1 MNLEP
6 LWQSGPVIS
15 THAVVAVIA
24 LFTGAAQLTLPKGT
38 PLHRGTGS
46 VWVILMGI
54 VAITGFWINELRQFG
69 PFSWIHL
76 LSILTLAVL
85 TRSIMLVRRGRIKA
99 HRMSMAMLHF
109 LGLVATGVF
118 TLLPGRVMHS
128 VFFGGQ

>member
-24 LFTGAAQLTLPKGT
+24 LFTGAMQLALPKGT
-38 PLHRGTGS
+38 PLHRGMGTI
-46 VWVILMGI
+46 WVILMGI

-69 PFSWIHL
+69 SFSWIHL
-76 LSILTLAVL
+76 LSILTLVVL
-85 TRSIMLVRRGRIKA
+85 VRSIMLVRSGRIKA
-99 HRMSMAMLHF
+99 HRLSMAMLYF
-109 LGLVATGVF
+109 LGLVLTGMF

-128 VFFGGQ
+128 VFLGG